1 MKTKKRRKAVK
12 HRTIKRRVVKRRVVQ
27 RKAVSLRWT
36 PVRRTSSGGT
46 GEIRYRA
53 WLVHNGR
60 RVASVTSGA
69 DSSLASLRSLPWF
82 RVDVRG
88 KYVGTIRL
96 KPRKGASMRSSHLA
110 EASGWKKAG
119 AMAVKAYRARA
130 R

>member
-12 HRTIKRRVVKRRVVQ
+12 HRTIKRRVVKRR
-27 RKAVSLRWT
+27 AVGLHWT

-53 WLVHNGR
+53 WLIHNGR

-88 KYVGTIRL
+88 KYIGTIRL
-96 KPRKGASMRSSHLA
+96 KPRKGASVRSSYLV